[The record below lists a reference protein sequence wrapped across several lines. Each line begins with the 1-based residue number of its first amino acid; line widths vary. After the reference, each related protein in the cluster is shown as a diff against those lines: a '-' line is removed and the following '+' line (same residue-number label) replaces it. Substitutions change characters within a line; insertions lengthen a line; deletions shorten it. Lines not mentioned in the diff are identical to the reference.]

1 MSGEDKA
8 NTDSSVGRVIE
19 SGSEE
24 VNAANQQSVKNI
36 TTHLKVTALD
46 SGRPS
51 DEVDVELLVDS
62 GVNKTL
68 LSERDWQK
76 LATGESKVNI
86 KRCKVNFRPYGTKIN
101 LPMLGRTKAVL
112 KAKSGPT
119 LRRMDNH

>member
-8 NTDSSVGRVIE
+8 DTDSSVGRVIE

-51 DEVDVELLVDS
+51 DEVDV
-62 GVNKTL
+62 K
-68 LSERDWQK
+68 LS
-76 LATGESKVNI
+76 
-86 KRCKVNFRPYGTKIN
+86 
-101 LPMLGRTKAVL
+101 
-112 KAKSGPT
+112 
-119 LRRMDNH
+119 